1 MSGMV
6 HVEGLDDAS
15 RALSR
20 LELKARKRIVAAAVR
35 AGGKELFKAA
45 QSDAPRDRGWL
56 ATQLRI
62 SVKKDTRKG
71 TATATIKP
79 RRTKSQT
86 RKGMKGR
93 GSILGFVVRG
103 TKPHT
108 IPGPVQ
114 LPTGGIYSNIQH
126 PGAVSNPFLDWA
138 AQRATG
144 ASIKAFSKRF
154 GEKLE
159 EEARRGKP

>member
-6 HVEGLDDAS
+6 HVEGLDSAT

-20 LELKARKRIVAAAVR
+20 LEMKARKRIVAAAVR
-35 AGGKELFKAA
+35 AGGKELLKAA
-45 QSDAPRDRGWL
+45 RADAPQDKGFL
-56 ATQLRI
+56 AKQLRI

-71 TATATIKP
+71 TATATVKAKQ
-79 RRTKSQT
+79 TKSQR
-86 RKGMKGR
+86 RKGMTSRATVLHLIVG
-93 GSILGFVVRG
+93 G
-103 TKPHT
+103 TQPHT

-114 LPTGGIYSNIQH
+114 LPTGGWYSNVEH
-126 PGAVSNPFLDWA
+126 PGTQANPFLDRA
-138 AQRATG
+138 ARRATG

-159 EEARRGKP
+159 AEARRGKT